1 MRRSLVTGMVGTL
14 IVTACTRSKPAVT
27 PTTPPK
33 TTATTTTAPA
43 TTSTATTP
51 TTSASATSTPLPSGT
66 PGSPTDVVTGL
77 SVPWS
82 VAVLPDGSA
91 LISLRDRAQIVRV
104 RANGSTVPLMA
115 TGPDGTVAGVEPS
128 GEGGLLGL
136 AISPHFATDGLVY
149 AYATMASGNEVVRMR
164 LTGNRLGAPRSILRG
179 IASGP
184 IHNGGRIKFG
194 PDGMLYVPT
203 GDANARP
210 SSQERN
216 SLNGKI
222 LRITPDGKPA
232 PGNPFPNSPVWSLGH
247 RNVQGL
253 GWSADG
259 TMYASEFGQNRF
271 DELNKIVPGGNYGWP
286 EVEGIAHDKRFI
298 DPLAAWPTNV
308 ASPSGIV
315 VTADAVYLAALRGQR
330 LWRVPL
336 TATGIGTPRSLLR
349 NTLGRLRD
357 VTLAP
362 NGGLWLLTSNTFRG
376 NPRSGDD
383 RLVHLPLR

>member
-1 MRRSLVTGMVGTL
+1 MMRSLVTGLLAALTL
-14 IVTACTRSKPAVT
+14 TSCTSSKPAVT
-27 PTTPPK
+27 PTTPPN
-33 TTATTTTAPA
+33 TGTTTPG
-43 TTSTATTP
+43 TSTPSPIP
-51 TTSASATSTPLPSGT
+51 TISPTRTSTPLPSGT

-82 VAVLPDGSA
+82 IAVLPDGSA
-91 LISLRDRAQIVRV
+91 LISLRDKAQIVRV
-104 RANGSTVPLMA
+104 GASGGIVVLKA
-115 TGPDGTVAGVEPS
+115 TGPDGTIAGVEPN

-136 AISPHFATDGLVY
+136 ALSPHFATDGLVY
-149 AYATMASGNEVVRMR
+149 AYATMASGNEVFRMR

-179 IASGP
+179 IEKGP

-203 GDANARP
+203 GDANNRP
-210 SSQERN
+210 HAQDRT

-286 EVEGIAHDKRFI
+286 DVEGIAHDTRFI
-298 DPLAAWPTNV
+298 DPIAAWPTDE

-336 TATGIGTPRSLLR
+336 TATGIGTPQALLTR
-349 NTLGRLRD
+349 TLGRLRD

-362 NGGLWLLTSNTFRG
+362 YGGLWLLTSNTFRG
-376 NPRSGDD
+376 RPKPGDD

>member
-1 MRRSLVTGMVGTL
+1 MRRSLVTGLLVAVALTS
-14 IVTACTRSKPAVT
+14 CTGSKPAKT
-27 PTTPPK
+27 PTKPPN
-33 TTATTTTAPA
+33 TGTTTPVAS
-43 TTSTATTP
+43 TSSPTP
-51 TTSASATSTPLPSGT
+51 TTSPTRTSTPLPSGT
-66 PGSPTDVVTGL
+66 PGTPTDVVTGL

-82 VAVLPDGSA
+82 IAVLPDGSA
-91 LISLRDRAQIVRV
+91 LISLRDKAQIVRV
-104 RANGSTVPLMA
+104 RANGGIVTLKA
-115 TGPDGTVAGVEPS
+115 TGPDGTIAGVEPN

-136 AISPHFATDGLVY
+136 ALSPHFATDALFY
-149 AYATMASGNEVVRMR
+149 AYATMGSGNEVLRMR
-164 LTGNRLGAPRSILRG
+164 LTGNRLGAPQSILRG
-179 IASGP
+179 IEKGP

-203 GDANARP
+203 GDANERP
-210 SSQERN
+210 RAQDRT

-259 TMYASEFGQNRF
+259 TMYASEFGQHRF

-286 EVEGIAHDKRFI
+286 DVEGIAHDSRFI
-298 DPLAAWPTNV
+298 DPIAAWPTDE

-336 TATGIGTPRSLLR
+336 TATGTGTPQALLI

-362 NGGLWLLTSNTFRG
+362 DGGLLLLTSNTFRG
-376 NPRSGDD
+376 TPRPGDD